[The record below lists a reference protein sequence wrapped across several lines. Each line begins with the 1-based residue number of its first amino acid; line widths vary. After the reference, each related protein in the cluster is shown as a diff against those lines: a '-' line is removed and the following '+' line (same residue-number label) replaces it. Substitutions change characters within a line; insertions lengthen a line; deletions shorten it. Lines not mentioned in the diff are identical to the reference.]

1 MLFDAD
7 SLSDADAPD
16 VDSDA
21 ERRALVALML
31 VPRVGWQRTRMLIN
45 YLKRPTAVF
54 AASRSVLTNVPG
66 IGPHTAEAIRAF
78 QDHAAVDRQFERAA
92 AMNVRL
98 LTLWDDSYP
107 KRLRH
112 TYDPPPCLWMRG
124 AMQAADRHAIAVVGT
139 RRCTDYG
146 KRITRTLT
154 AALVQ
159 NGYTIISGLAFGIDA
174 VAHKTA
180 LAENGRTIAVLGSG
194 LARVYPQQHTRL
206 ADAIIESGA
215 VLSEYTLDED
225 PNASNFPER
234 NRIVSGLTLG
244 TLVIESHE
252 RGGALI
258 TARLAVEQNREVFAV
273 PGPVGAGASKGTNR
287 LIQRGHAKLVLDADD
302 ILAELPPLPHSHE
315 RCSAATND
323 GESATGAA
331 STKRPMPDL
340 TEKEAQLYNILT
352 RTPMHIDVLCAR
364 AGVPASEA
372 LVHLLQLEFKGIV
385 EQTAGKQFL
394 RR

>member
-7 SLSDADAPD
+7 SLPDADAPD

-78 QDHAAVDRQFERAA
+78 QDHEAVDRQFERAA

-98 LTLWDDSYP
+98 LTLWDDAYP

-146 KRITRTLT
+146 KRITRMLT

-159 NGYTIISGLAFGIDA
+159 NGYTIVSGLAFGIDA

-206 ADAIIESGA
+206 ADAIAESGA

-273 PGPVGAGASKGTNR
+273 PGPVGSGASEGTNR

-315 RCSAATND
+315 RRSSAKSD
-323 GESATGAA
+323 GESSAGPA
-331 STKRPMPDL
+331 SPKRPMPDL